1 MTTDRLNAAIAAWI
15 TSNASGKLAALPIL
29 TNGIDV
35 QIDPPF
41 VGIMETGSETVVQ
54 GDVVMHGVLEVS
66 LSVMLATVPV
76 TDEDDGTLVDDH
88 REMADELYNI
98 LADQEIMDTTHD
110 GVTLFDFRA
119 VNPTT
124 ESQDGRRVTTF
135 QITSIVCYQTEL

>member
-1 MTTDRLNAAIAAWI
+1 MTTDRLNAAIATWI

-41 VGIMETGSETVVQ
+41 VGIMETGSETVAQ

-110 GVTLFDFRA
+110 GITLFDFRA

-124 ESQDGRRVTTF
+124 EAQDGRRATTF